1 MSASIGQLLC
11 WAQRR
16 LTDAGLDEARLEA
29 RLLVAHVL
37 GTDKAGLISQS
48 HDAPPPGLAARLDPL
63 LKRRMAREPLAHI
76 LGHTEFYGLDLFT
89 DERALIPRSD
99 SETVVELA
107 LEQVPPGPGIIADL
121 GTGSGCLLLA
131 ILSRRTDLTGIGI
144 DASADAIA
152 LAQANAHET
161 GLGEIAYLRTIPW
174 TDWTGWGEADL
185 IISNPPYI
193 ARDEIETLAPEVR
206 DHDPRLALDGGA
218 DGLDAYREIIALGA
232 ERMKPGAW
240 LVLEIGHDQ
249 REVVSALLAN
259 WGYIDLQSRRDL
271 GGNDRALAVRRPPNP

>member
-1 MSASIGQLLC
+1 MSANIGQVLC
-11 WAQRR
+11 WVQRR
-16 LTDAGLDEARLEA
+16 LRGAGLDEAKLEA

-37 GTDKAGLISQS
+37 GTDTAGLISRS
-48 HDAPPPGLAARLDPL
+48 HDAPPPGLATRLDL
-63 LKRRMAREPLAHI
+63 LVKRRAAREPIAHI

-107 LEQVPPGPGIIADL
+107 LERAPSGPGILADL

-131 ILSRRTDLTGIGI
+131 ILGQRPDLTGIGI

-161 GLGEIAYLRTIPW
+161 GLGEIAHLRHTTW

-185 IISNPPYI
+185 IVSNPPYI
-193 ARDEIETLAPEVR
+193 ASEEIETLAPEVR

-232 ERMKPGAW
+232 TRMKPGAW
-240 LVLEIGHDQ
+240 LVLETGHDQ
-249 REVVSALLAN
+249 RARVAALLEQH
-259 WGYIDLQSRRDL
+259 GFTDIETRTDL
-271 GGNDRALAVRRPPNP
+271 GGNHRAMAARRG

>member
-1 MSASIGQLLC
+1 LSANIGQVLC

-16 LTDAGLDEARLEA
+16 LREAGLDEAKEEA
-29 RLLVAHVL
+29 RRLVADVL
-37 GTDKAGLISQS
+37 GTDTAGLISRS

-63 LKRRMAREPLAHI
+63 LKRRAAREPIAHI
-76 LGHTEFYGLDLFT
+76 LGHTEFYGLYLFT

-99 SETVVELA
+99 SEAVVELA
-107 LEQVPPGPGIIADL
+107 LERVPSGPGIIADL

-131 ILSRRTDLTGIGI
+131 MLSQRPDLTGIGI

-152 LAQANAHET
+152 LADANAHEN
-161 GLGEIAYLRTIPW
+161 GFGEIAHLRHITW

-185 IISNPPYI
+185 VVSNPPYI
-193 ARDEIETLAPEVR
+193 ARDEIAALAPEVR

-232 ERMKPGAW
+232 TRMKPGAW
-240 LVLEIGHDQ
+240 LVLETGHDQ
-249 REVVSALLAN
+249 RAPVAALLEQN
-259 WGYIDLQSRRDL
+259 GFTDIESRTDL
-271 GGNDRALAVRRPPNP
+271 GGNHRALAARRR